1 MRLVLKDMGVAC
13 MRRLRQSADA
23 GALKWK
29 DTLSVSRFAFF
40 CLFLPFFLVSCYN
53 KNVPTSDAWNL
64 TEQQLDSI
72 SFSTTHHYSQNYNF
86 IVKADSLWIV
96 RQAPD
101 ELPFDSV
108 VVARGDRVVVAD
120 IMTMPEDSIDSVWVK
135 IARDQATQGWIREKT
150 MLPVVEPDDPIS
162 QFIDTFSD
170 VHLLLFLSFAVIVTA
185 AYGLRFLLRHNARI
199 VHFRDI
205 SSFYP
210 TLLALLVASSAVLYA
225 SIQLFGAESWR
236 HFYYHPS
243 LNPFSLPLHLGVFI
257 TFVWIIVIVSVAVI
271 EDVFRRLALVDAILY
286 LCGLAAVCA
295 VDYVIFSISTLYY
308 VGYPLLVFYV
318 IFALRRYFR
327 HSCARYVCGRCGA
340 ELHSKGICP
349 HCGAKNL

>member
-1 MRLVLKDMGVAC
+1 MDL
-13 MRRLRQSADA
+13 LRQCVNLKTVRGKYLFSARRFV
-23 GALKWK
+23 ALCLP
-29 DTLSVSRFAFF
+29 LSFIFT
-40 CLFLPFFLVSCYN
+40 SCYN
-53 KNVPTSDAWNL
+53 PNEPTSDAWNL
-64 TEQQLDSI
+64 TELQLDSI

-101 ELPFDSV
+101 ELPFDSTV
-108 VVARGDRVVVAD
+108 LVRGDRVVVAD
-120 IMTMPEDSIDSVWVK
+120 IITMPEDSIDSVWVK
-135 IARDQATQGWIREKT
+135 IARDQATQGWIRENM

-170 VHLLLFLSFAVIVTA
+170 VHLLLFLSFVVIVTA
-185 AYGLRFLLRHNARI
+185 AYGLRFLQRHNARI

-210 TLLALLVASSAVLYA
+210 TLLALLVSSSAVLYA
-225 SIQLFGAESWR
+225 SIQLFMAESWR

-243 LNPFSLPLHLGVFI
+243 LNPFSLPLHLGIFI
-257 TFVWIIVIVSVAVI
+257 TSVWIIIIVFIAVI
-271 EDVFRRLALVDAILY
+271 DDVFRRLTPTDAIFY

-295 VDYVIFSISTLYY
+295 VDYVVFSISTLYY

-318 IFALRRYFR
+318 LFSLRRYFR
-327 HSCARYVCGRCGA
+327 NSCARYVCGRCGA